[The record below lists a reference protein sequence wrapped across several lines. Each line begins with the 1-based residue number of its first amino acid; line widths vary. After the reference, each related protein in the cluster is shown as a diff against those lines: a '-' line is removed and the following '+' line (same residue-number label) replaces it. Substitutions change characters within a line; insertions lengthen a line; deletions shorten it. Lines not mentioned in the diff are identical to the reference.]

1 MGFELNAGTTLWYGT
16 SGKGTEFGV
25 VDNSTAGG
33 GLGQRFGSE
42 FMVEFLLD
50 TMGLMRPSDI
60 SGGVHVRA
68 KYRTKP

>member
-1 MGFELNAGTTLWYGT
+1 MGFEPNVGTTLWYVT
-16 SGKGTEFGV
+16 SGKGTGFGV

-50 TMGLMRPSDI
+50 TVGLMGPSDI
-60 SGGVHVRA
+60 SGGIHVRA